1 MKRNRLIH
9 GDCLNVLKKMPKDSV
24 NVVICDP
31 PYRTTSRGT
40 TGTMG
45 GAFKKNELFKKG
57 KGGFKQNNL
66 DIKDY
71 LPLLYK
77 VMKKGAHGY
86 IMCNDKNLSNFLNQ
100 ITLEGFKI
108 FKVLIWYKNNVIA
121 SPYYMN
127 SHEYIIFFRKG
138 KAKFI
143 NNKGS
148 KTVLEFPNP
157 RNKVH
162 PSQKPVELMKTL
174 ILNSS
179 RKGQTV
185 LDFAMGSG
193 TTGIAAVESDRHFI
207 GIEKDLKFYNLS
219 KKRIQDAAK
228 KHRLK
233 KRRKHRKK

>member
-9 GDCLNVLKKMPKDSV
+9 GDCLEVLKKLPKSSI

-45 GAFKKNELFKKG
+45 GMFKNNKLFNKG
-57 KGGFKQNNL
+57 KGGFKHNSLKIQE
-66 DIKDY
+66 Y
-71 LPLLYK
+71 LPLLHK
-77 VMKKGAHGY
+77 VMKAGAHGY
-86 IMCNDKNLSNFLNQ
+86 LMSNDKNLSNFLNQ
-100 ITLEGFKI
+100 ITLAGFKI
-108 FKVLIWYKNNVIA
+108 FKVLIWYKNNAIA
-121 SPYYMN
+121 SPYYMH

-138 KAKFI
+138 KAKYI
-143 NNKGS
+143 NNRGT

-162 PSQKPVELMKTL
+162 PSEKPVDLMKTL

-193 TTGIAAVESDRHFI
+193 STGVAAAETGRIFI
-207 GIEKDLKFYNLS
+207 GIEKDKKFF
-219 KKRIQDAAK
+219 KIAKDRIQKADRK
-228 KHRLK
+228 YKYN
-233 KRRKHRKK
+233 KRKRNKSH